1 MDVMATPHHGAPR
14 HTGLLLTGLFA
25 IPFVSVTIAARLGD
39 VASSTDPGAAV
50 SGGIALVVGVVLGL
64 HVRHLVATIHARV
77 VGVVRFVSATLRP
90 LPGVLAD
97 TARFVWRVA
106 DGSTRPSFVFVPA
119 ETGRRGPPIHVR

>member
-1 MDVMATPHHGAPR
+1 M
-14 HTGLLLTGLFA
+14 LTGLFA

-39 VASSTDPGAAV
+39 VASSTDPHDAIA
-50 SGGIALVVGVVLGL
+50 GGIALVVGVALGL
-64 HVRHLVATIHARV
+64 FVRHLVATIHARV
-77 VGVVRFVSATLRP
+77 VGVVRFVAATPRP

-106 DGSTRPSFVFVPA
+106 DGTTTPSPVFVPA